1 LPFYKKCQPLED
13 LTSRDG
19 EFTIFSLPAFGSVDF
34 AAGLG
39 PPPPPKKFR
48 MSGMISADNGAT
60 GSGFSYGCK
69 SMEAGKMR
77 KGMVARL

>member
-1 LPFYKKCQPLED
+1 
-13 LTSRDG
+13 
-19 EFTIFSLPAFGSVDF
+19 
-34 AAGLG
+34 
-39 PPPPPKKFR
+39 